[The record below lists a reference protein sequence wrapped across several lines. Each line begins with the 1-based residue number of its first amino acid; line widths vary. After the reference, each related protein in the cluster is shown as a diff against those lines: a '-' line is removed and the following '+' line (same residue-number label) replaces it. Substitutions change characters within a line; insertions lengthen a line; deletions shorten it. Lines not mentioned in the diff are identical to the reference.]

1 MGKKKVIFIC
11 RGNSCR
17 SQMAE
22 GFARKL
28 YGDQWEAHSAGTA
41 PEGVNPN
48 AVSVMS
54 EVGIDISKNESKVL
68 DQALLNSAD
77 LVVALCDIQEG
88 CFVLPP
94 TVRYIH
100 YPVED
105 PVRVAG
111 SINEMSVFR
120 NVRDKVK
127 KLVEELLMQ
136 T

>member
-1 MGKKKVIFIC
+1 MIKKKVIFIC

-22 GFARKL
+22 GFAKKL

-48 AVSVMS
+48 AVSVMG
-54 EVGIDISKNESKVL
+54 EVGIDISENKSKFL
-68 DQALLNSAD
+68 DQNLLDSAD

-88 CFVLPP
+88 CFILPS
-94 TVRYIH
+94 TIHYVH

-105 PVRVAG
+105 PA
-111 SINEMSVFR
+111 SAPDDENQMSVFR
-120 NVRDKVK
+120 DVRDKIE
-127 KLVEELLMQ
+127 KLVEELLS
-136 T
+136 